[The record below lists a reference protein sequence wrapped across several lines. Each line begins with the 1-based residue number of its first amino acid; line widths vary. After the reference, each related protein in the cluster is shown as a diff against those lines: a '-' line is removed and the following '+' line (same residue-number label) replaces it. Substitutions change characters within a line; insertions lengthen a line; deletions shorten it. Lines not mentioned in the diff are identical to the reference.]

1 MIGWGSD
8 VAARTSVVSQP
19 ISHTRCVQAH
29 EATSSLPAAGKEAT
43 QADLWIE
50 AMPWRPVKSEG
61 TATTPCVS
69 LRKHLRQWLLRVL
82 REFEDGQVTTHTH
95 HLCDADAYELLPLFF
110 TNYGQEEHDNSIFP
124 IATNLFLCPA
134 L

>member
-1 MIGWGSD
+1 MRPQ
-8 VAARTSVVSQP
+8 APFLQQARKQLRQTSRSKLCLGDQQNLKAQQLRLA
-19 ISHTRCVQAH
+19 I
-29 EATSSLPAAGKEAT
+29 
-43 QADLWIE
+43 
-50 AMPWRPVKSEG
+50 
-61 TATTPCVS
+61 S